1 MSHCVHELQGWQS
14 KTELS
19 DPWELYAIELINSLY
34 QCQHVFLTVVHC
46 KTNSCIHA
54 AGNLKKDA
62 NCPSCNDCK
71 MIISILYNS
80 ISSTRAGKEKLN
92 ENKCSTNI
100 LSIRPFQMMTNRW
113 LLQLSAVKQ
122 WSFRTPESDACLVF
136 TLGKDAEIIRK
147 NCIEAEDLCRR
158 LFLPKT

>member
-1 MSHCVHELQGWQS
+1 MSKAHRHPQAQTDKSFTSEIYPVWSHRKDAPLVWLVNNKGV
-14 KTELS
+14 KTSTGGQRWVDESLCA
-19 DPWELYAIELINSLY
+19 WAIGMAIENRIVWSMGIACHWAHQFPLSMPA
-34 QCQHVFLTVVHC
+34 CFFLTVVHC

-80 ISSTRAGKEKLN
+80 ISSARAGKEKLN

-100 LSIRPFQMMTNRW
+100 LSIRPF
-113 LLQLSAVKQ
+113 
-122 WSFRTPESDACLVF
+122 
-136 TLGKDAEIIRK
+136 
-147 NCIEAEDLCRR
+147 
-158 LFLPKT
+158 